1 MKKRKN
7 IIFSLS
13 GSIACYKACTV
24 ISKLIQKGYNV
35 QCICTRNAFEF
46 IGRATLEG
54 LTNRAVLYDM
64 FDKEIYT
71 KHIELSN
78 WADISVLCPAT
89 ANIINKLASGIA
101 DDYVSTNFLSWKIK
115 EKPYIIFPA
124 MNENM
129 YEHLVTQNS
138 IKKLKEIGV
147 RVYETSEGYLACGTK
162 GKGRMLEPDKI
173 VNLIEKNI

>member
-1 MKKRKN
+1 MKNKN

-13 GSIACYKACTV
+13 GSIACYKACFV
-24 ISKLIQKGYNV
+24 ISGLIQKGCSV
-35 QCICTRNAFEF
+35 QCVCTKNSLEF
-46 IGRATLEG
+46 IGKATLEG
-54 LTNRAVLYDM
+54 LTKRPVLCDM
-64 FDKEIYT
+64 FEKEVYT
-71 KHIELSN
+71 KHIELSE

-101 DDYVSTNFLSWKIK
+101 DDYVTTNFLSWKIK

-129 YEHLVTQNS
+129 YEHPITQKS

-147 RVYETSEGYLACGTK
+147 IILETEKGYLACGAK
-162 GKGRMLEPDKI
+162 GKGRLLEPQKI
-173 VNLIEKNI
+173 INTIEKYL